1 MSSNNYQIYINQT
14 LQLAETIVIK
24 SSFAAEA
31 LNEWVE
37 VSSGYLTSVDPDPKT
52 WKYYLN
58 LAGEY
63 HSIDRVMTVVSMDT
77 LEEILFT
84 KENLQIHTATARAY
98 QYGTRQYTELVAKYP
113 DQEQLILGILYP
125 TDIDTAIAAK
135 DGAILNY
142 PPGLVEENEYT
153 LISRLQKWVDHYKQ
167 RWYIPGFHYTDELY
181 SATMLGEMHLL
192 LVQAILTERT
202 AACNTNEAHS
212 FHIRQYLG
220 SHGYLDEYM
229 DTLTKKQ
236 ALHFYRNIAY
246 YERHAGK
253 NSTFDALTEH
263 IMTERFIPMAE
274 YTMKHDVSDQATNL
288 YAEPV
293 FTKRQLNLGI
303 VLPKDNATSIEQML
317 VKEEPLAPGNVEVD
331 SEARATTVHRMRTLM
346 QNSPSNVVATKAL
359 ESSMVDESDS
369 SPWILSEILFNH
381 WLWLS
386 SQDLYV
392 AYININ
398 NPQTGEKIP
407 LTAKE
412 AFVLSM
418 YAYAKSLN
426 QTFETVPLAYASRVQ
441 RLPTVD
447 DPYAPSVDDIYSI
460 VDHTLVPRSTAEL
473 ALSMQ
478 PQVQQMMSIDAFYTL
493 GTQINAAAQMQRR
506 LIAWQEHHEAH
517 GMVYGMVER
526 IYSDHIIELEPQGT
540 RYDAWLSAR
549 NIDLSNFNRNDFE
562 LLYTDIVSQAT
573 GTTLHPTQSIKE
585 LQRSMVAMFTQL
597 SSYGIQVL
605 TEINDGTIRKT
616 DWPGIRVGKAD
627 GQLTERIQNPNLA
640 IGVQRVGQT
649 LTSGIEVDLNLPGVG
664 PNIRQR
670 GAHRVDVDMGLE
682 VLFDSK
688 ATVFNV
694 LAPLPT
700 FGVMDNG
707 PRTDLPRG
715 WVDFYGVDYFL
726 GLTPEQL
733 ATIVDIYNGD
743 VHYTPPSKIPL
754 PQIILQ
760 TELPGIFMGERTDPL
775 NRSIK
780 DTLLG
785 KTWPE

>member
-24 SSFAAEA
+24 SSFAAAA

-37 VSSGYLTSVDPDPKT
+37 QSSGYFNPVDPDPKT

-63 HSIDRVMTVVSMDT
+63 HTRDQVMTVVSMDT

-84 KENLQIHTATARAY
+84 KDNLKIHTATARAY
-98 QYGTRQYTELVAKYP
+98 QYGTRAYTELVAKYP

-125 TDIDTAIAAK
+125 TDIDKAIAAK
-135 DGAILNY
+135 DGEILNY

-153 LISRLQKWVDHYKQ
+153 LIARLQKWIDHYKQ

-181 SATMLGEMHLL
+181 SATMLGKMHLL

-246 YERHAGK
+246 YERHAGR
-253 NSTFDALTEH
+253 NSTFDALTKH
-263 IMTERFIPMAE
+263 IMTERSIPLAE
-274 YTMKHDVSDQATNL
+274 YTMKHDVSDQTETL
-288 YAEPV
+288 YPEVV
-293 FTKRQLNLGI
+293 FKKRQLNMGI
-303 VLPKDNATSIEQML
+303 VLPADNQTSIEQML
-317 VKEEPLAPGNVEVD
+317 VKEEPLAPGNIEGD
-331 SEARATTVHRMRTLM
+331 PTARTETVMAMRTLM
-346 QNSPSNVVATKAL
+346 ENSPSNVVATKAL
-359 ESSMVDESDS
+359 ESSMVDESNS
-369 SPWILSEILFNH
+369 SPWTLGEILFNH

-386 SQDLYV
+386 SQNLYV

-398 NPQTGEKIP
+398 NPKTDEKIP

-418 YAYAKSLN
+418 YAYAKSIGQTLN
-426 QTFETVPLAYASRVQ
+426 KVPLAYASRVQ

-447 DPYAPSVDDIYSI
+447 DPYAPSVDDIYSV
-460 VDHTLVPRSTAEL
+460 VDHTLVSRDTAEL
-473 ALSMQ
+473 ALSLQ
-478 PQVQQMMSIDAFYTL
+478 PSVQEMVSIDAFYGL
-493 GTQINAAAQMQRR
+493 GVQIDDAVQMQRR
-506 LIAWQEHHEAH
+506 LIALQEHHEAR

-526 IYSDHIIELEPQGT
+526 IYQDVVIELEPQGT
-540 RYDAWLSAR
+540 TYDGWLSER
-549 NIDLSNFNRNDFE
+549 NIDLSSFNQSDFG
-562 LLYTDIVSQAT
+562 LLYNDIVGQAT
-573 GTTLHPTQSIKE
+573 GETLHPTQSIKE

-597 SSYGIQVL
+597 SSYGIQVI
-605 TEINDGTIRKT
+605 TEINDESIRKT
-616 DWPGIRVGKAD
+616 DWPGVRLGKAD
-627 GQLTERIQNPNLA
+627 GELTGHIYNPG
-640 IGVQRVGQT
+640 IGVSVQNRTQSLEGT
-649 LTSGIEVDLNLPGVG
+649 IEIDMNLPMLGPEIRQYGEHRADVDL
-664 PNIRQR
+664 
-670 GAHRVDVDMGLE
+670 GLE
-682 VLFDSK
+682 VTWEPVMTEYSL
-688 ATVFNV
+688 T
-694 LAPLPT
+694 APLARLGVLDPGPT
-700 FGVMDNG
+700 PN
-707 PRTDLPRG
+707 LPRG
-715 WVDFYGVDYFL
+715 WGDFFGVEYFL
-726 GLTPEQL
+726 NLTPEQL

-743 VHYTPPSKIPL
+743 IGYTPPSKIPL
-754 PQIILQ
+754 EQIVLQ
-760 TELPGIFMGERTDPL
+760 TELPGIFLDQRDEPL
-775 NRSIK
+775 SISIK